1 MNLVI
6 VESPAKAKTINKY
19 LGDNYIVLASYGH
32 IRDLPSKNGS
42 VDPENNF
49 KMEWE
54 VDSFS
59 KKYLKEI
66 SDAAKDSSKI
76 ILATDPDRE
85 GEAIAWHVK
94 EYLSEKKLIKDKQ
107 VERVVFNEI
116 TKKAVIH
123 GIENPRQIEP
133 LLVNAYMARRALDYL
148 VGFNISPIL
157 WTKLPGSKS
166 AGRVQ
171 SVALKLI
178 TEREHEIELF
188 IPQEFWTLSIKFNDN
203 NNNKILASITLLN
216 GSKIEKFS
224 FKNKVEIDKAIEN
237 VKSKK
242 FEISDISSKI
252 INRNPSG
259 PFTTSTLQQVAS
271 GRLGFGASRTMQIA
285 QKLYQGI
292 EIDGETIGLITYMR
306 TDGTNLSSDAIDS
319 FRSYIKNEFGNE
331 YLPAAALNYTGKK
344 AKNAQEA
351 HEAIR
356 PTDII
361 RSPNDVKKYLS
372 PDQHKLYDLIW
383 SRALSSQME
392 SAKFD
397 RNTITISAEDGQTIC
412 KASGSVIKFDGFLR
426 IMKDSR
432 NSDDEEILPEMSK
445 GPINIEALV
454 DEQHFTQPPPRYS
467 EASLVKKLEE
477 LGIGRPSTYAS
488 IISVI
493 STRGYAE
500 AINKRFHPTDRG
512 KLISAF
518 LEKLFSKYVD
528 YNFTAALENQLDEI
542 TTGKEGWIKVLEKF
556 WKDFN
561 QNVSEVK
568 EKRTREVLDLLNDSL
583 GSLIFERGKDG
594 NINRKC
600 KLCDTGSLSL
610 KNSFRGGAF
619 IGCSNYPECKFTR
632 PLSKVKAA
640 AQAQL
645 AEPKFIGKHENGND
659 MYLKNGRFG
668 PYIQYEKVNEIK
680 EEIIE
685 IKKKKKKSKKK
696 LNKEENNFKNIS
708 IPKGITLDSVD
719 LNRAK
724 FLCSLPKILGINPD
738 NQKDIVLNSGRF
750 GPYLKCE
757 NKSARIDNVEEI
769 FSIGLNRAITL
780 IAEAKPGR
788 MSSSI
793 IKDLGEHPEDKKSV
807 RIMKGQYGP
816 YIKYKSLNATIPEEK
831 DPLEINMEEALILIE
846 KRKEYDKSK
855 KSKKKNKKKKG
866 SN

>member
-19 LGDNYIVLASYGH
+19 LGSDYIVLASYGH

-49 KMEWE
+49 KMLWE

-66 SDAAKDSSKI
+66 TDAAKDSSKI

-94 EYLSEKKLIKDKQ
+94 EYLNEKNLIKDKH

-116 TKKAVIH
+116 TKKAVMH
-123 GIENPRQIEP
+123 GIANPRKIET
-133 LLVNAYMARRALDYL
+133 LLVDAYMARRALDYL

-178 TEREHEIELF
+178 TQREHEIELF
-188 IPQEFWTLSIKFNDN
+188 NPKEFWTLSVNFNDKDKN
-203 NNNKILASITLLN
+203 SILASISQLN
-216 GSKIEKFS
+216 DSKIEKFS
-224 FKNKVEIDKAIEN
+224 FKSKTEIDKAIEE

-242 FEISDISSKI
+242 FQITDISSKI
-252 INRNPSG
+252 VNRNPSG
-259 PFTTSTLQQVAS
+259 PFTTSTLQQVSS

-292 EIDGETIGLITYMR
+292 EIEGETIGLITYMR
-306 TDGTNLSSDAIDS
+306 TDGTNLSTDAIDT
-319 FRSYIKNEFGNE
+319 FRKYIESEFGTE
-331 YLPAAALNYTGKK
+331 YVPESPVSYTGKK

-356 PTDII
+356 PTDIM
-361 RSPNDVKKYLS
+361 RTPETVKKYLS
-372 PDQHKLYDLIW
+372 PDQNKLYDLIW
-383 SRALSSQME
+383 NRALSSQME
-392 SAKFD
+392 PAKFD
-397 RNTITISAEDGQTIC
+397 RNTITISSDDNKTVC
-412 KASGSVIKFDGFLR
+412 KTSGSVIKFDGFLK
-426 IMKDSR
+426 IIKESKKDDS
-432 NSDDEEILPEMSK
+432 EEILPDMSK
-445 GPINIEALV
+445 GPVNIEALL

-518 LEKLFSKYVD
+518 LEKLFFKYVD
-528 YNFTAALENQLDEI
+528 YNFTAELENQLDEI
-542 TTGKEGWIKVLEKF
+542 TTGKQGWIKVLENF

-561 QNVSEVK
+561 KNVLKVK
-568 EKRTREVLDLLNDSL
+568 EIRTREVLDLLNDSL

-594 NINRKC
+594 NVDRKC
-600 KLCDTGSLSL
+600 QLCDSGSLSL

-632 PLSKVKAA
+632 PLSKTKAA
-640 AQAQL
+640 AQSQL

-668 PYIQYEKVNEIK
+668 PYIQYEKIDEIK
-680 EEIIE
+680 EEVNE
-685 IKKKKKKSKKK
+685 IKKKKKKTKNKKFKKK
-696 LNKEENNFKNIS
+696 ENLFKNIS
-708 IPKGITLDSVD
+708 IPKGVTLESVD
-719 LNRAK
+719 LDRAK
-724 FLCSLPKILGINPD
+724 FLCSLPKILGINPE
-738 NQKDIVLNSGRF
+738 NQKDITLNSGRF
-750 GPYLKCE
+750 GPYLKCD
-757 NKSARIDNVEEI
+757 NKSARIENVEEI
-769 FSIGLNRAITL
+769 FSIGLNRAIIL

-788 MSSSI
+788 MSASI
-793 IKDLGEHPEDKKSV
+793 IKDLGEHPEDKKPV
-807 RIMKGQYGP
+807 RVMKGQYGP

-831 DPLEINMEEALILIE
+831 DPLELNMEEALILIE
-846 KRKEYDKSK
+846 KRKEYDKNK
-855 KSKKKNKKKKG
+855 KSKKKKDK
-866 SN
+866 

>member
-19 LGDNYIVLASYGH
+19 LGDNYRVLASYGH

-42 VDPENNF
+42 VDPDQDF

-66 SDAAKDSSKI
+66 TDAAKDSSKI

-94 EYLSEKKLIKDKQ
+94 EYLNEKKLLKDKEI
-107 VERVVFNEI
+107 ERVVFNEI

-133 LLVNAYMARRALDYL
+133 LLVDAYMARRALDYL

-178 TEREHEIELF
+178 TEREHEIESF
-188 IPQEFWTLSIKFNDN
+188 KPEEFWTLSIKFADQKNQN
-203 NNNKILASITLLN
+203 ITASISQLDD
-216 GSKIEKFS
+216 SKIEKFS
-224 FKNKVEIDKAIEN
+224 FRNKDEINKAISSIN
-237 VKSKK
+237 KKK
-242 FEISDISSKI
+242 FNITDISSKV

-259 PFTTSTLQQVAS
+259 PFTTSTLQQTAS
-271 GRLGFGASRTMQIA
+271 SRLGFGASRTMQIA

-292 EIDGETIGLITYMR
+292 EIEGETIGLITYMR
-306 TDGTNLSSDAIDS
+306 TDGTNLSKDAVS
-319 FRSYIKNEFGNE
+319 TFRDYIKKEIGNE
-331 YLPAAALNYTGKK
+331 YLPKDALNYSGKK

-361 RSPNDVKKYLS
+361 RTPQSVKKYLS
-372 PDQHKLYDLIW
+372 TDQNKLYDLIW

-397 RNTITISAEDGQTIC
+397 RNTITITSDNNDTIC
-412 KASGSVIKFDGFLR
+412 KASGSVLKFDGFLK
-426 IMKDSR
+426 IYNNQSKD
-432 NSDDEEILPEMSK
+432 DDENILPAVSK
-445 GPINIEALV
+445 GPINIEALI
-454 DEQHFTQPPPRYS
+454 DEQHYTQPPPRYS

-488 IISVI
+488 IISTI
-493 STRGYAE
+493 ANRGYAE
-500 AINKRFHPTDRG
+500 ILNKRFFPTDRG

-528 YNFTAALENQLDEI
+528 YNFTAGLEDQLDEI
-542 TTGKEGWIKVLEKF
+542 TTGKESWIKVLELF

-561 QNVSEVK
+561 NNVSEVK
-568 EKRTREVLDLLNDSL
+568 EKRTREVLDLLNESL
-583 GSLIFERGKDG
+583 GSLVFDKDKEG
-594 NINRKC
+594 NIVRKC
-600 KLCDTGSLSL
+600 QLCNDGTLSL

-632 PLSKVKAA
+632 PLSKAKAA

-645 AEPKFIGKHENGND
+645 AEPKLIGKHENGND
-659 MYLKNGRFG
+659 IYLKNGRFG
-668 PYIQYEKVNEIK
+668 PYLQYEKIPTE
-680 EEIIE
+680 IE
-685 IKKKKKKSKKK
+685 IEKATKKKKKSKK
-696 LNKEENNFKNIS
+696 NKSEVNELLKNVS
-708 IPKGITLDSVD
+708 IPKGLELESID
-719 LNRAK
+719 LEKAK
-724 FLCSLPKILGINPD
+724 FLCSLPKSLGINPD
-738 NQKDIVLNSGRF
+738 NQKEITLNTGRF

-757 NKSARIDNVEEI
+757 NKSARIENIEEI

-788 MSSSI
+788 MSSSM
-793 IKDLGEHPEDKKSV
+793 IKDLGEHPEDKKPV

-831 DPLEINMEEALILIE
+831 DPTELTMEEALILIE
-846 KRKEYDKSK
+846 KRKEYDKT
-855 KSKKKNKKKKG
+855 KKKKKK
-866 SN
+866 

>member
-19 LGDNYIVLASYGH
+19 LGENYIVLASYGH

-42 VDPENNF
+42 VDTENNF

-66 SDAAKDSSKI
+66 TDAAKESSKI

-94 EYLSEKKLIKDKQ
+94 EYLNEKKLIKDKN

-116 TKKAVIH
+116 TKKAVMH

-133 LLVNAYMARRALDYL
+133 LLVDAYMARRALDYL

-178 TEREHEIELF
+178 TEREHEIESF
-188 IPQEFWTLSIKFNDN
+188 DPQEFWTLSVNFNDSN
-203 NNNKILASITLLN
+203 NNSLLASISQLD
-216 GSKIEKFS
+216 GAKIEKFS
-224 FKNKVEIDKAIEN
+224 FKNKLEIDKAIEKI
-237 VKSKK
+237 KSKK

-292 EIDGETIGLITYMR
+292 EIEGETIGLITYMR
-306 TDGTNLSSDAIDS
+306 TDGTNLSTDAISS
-319 FRSYIKNEFGNE
+319 FREYIKKEIGKE
-331 YLPAAALNYTGKK
+331 YLPESPLNYTGKK

-356 PTDII
+356 PTDIM
-361 RSPNDVKKYLS
+361 RAPDSVKKYLS
-372 PDQHKLYDLIW
+372 PDQNKLYDLIW

-397 RNTITISAEDGQTIC
+397 RNTITISTDDSATIC
-412 KASGSVIKFDGFLR
+412 KASGSVIKFDGFLKV
-426 IMKDSR
+426 MKDTKK
-432 NSDDEEILPEMSK
+432 DEDEEILPKMTK
-445 GPINIEALV
+445 GPVNIEKLL

-500 AINKRFHPTDRG
+500 SINKRFHPTDRG

-528 YNFTAALENQLDEI
+528 YNFTAELENQLDEI
-542 TTGKEGWIKVLEKF
+542 TSGKEGWIRVLEIF

-561 QNVSEVK
+561 KNVSEVK
-568 EKRTREVLDLLNDSL
+568 EIRTREVLDLLNDSL

-594 NINRKC
+594 NIDRKC
-600 KLCDTGSLSL
+600 QLCDNGSLSL

-632 PLSKVKAA
+632 PLSKAKAA
-640 AQAQL
+640 AQSQL

-659 MYLKNGRFG
+659 LYLKNGRFG
-668 PYIQYEKVNEIK
+668 PYLQYEKVEEK
-680 EEIIE
+680 LEEIVE
-685 IKKKKKKSKKK
+685 AKKKKKKTKKK
-696 LNKEENNFKNIS
+696 KNLKEDNNFKNVS
-708 IPKGITLDSVD
+708 IPKGITLESVD
-719 LNRAK
+719 LDRAK
-724 FLCSLPKILGINPD
+724 FLCSLPKSLGINPD
-738 NQKDIVLNSGRF
+738 NQKDIILNSGRF
-750 GPYLKCE
+750 GPYLKCD
-757 NKSARIDNVEEI
+757 NKSARIENVEEI

-793 IKDLGEHPEDKKSV
+793 IKDLGEHPEDKKPV

-831 DPLEINMEEALILIE
+831 DPLELNMEEALILIE
-846 KRKEYDKSK
+846 KRKEYDKNK
-855 KSKKKNKKKKG
+855 KSKKKKKG
-866 SN
+866 K

>member
-19 LGDNYIVLASYGH
+19 LGDNYRVLASYGH

-42 VDPENNF
+42 VDPDQDF

-66 SDAAKDSSKI
+66 TDAAKDSSKI

-94 EYLSEKKLIKDKQ
+94 EYLNEKKLLKDKEI
-107 VERVVFNEI
+107 ERVVFNEI

-133 LLVNAYMARRALDYL
+133 LLVDAYMARRALDYL

-178 TEREHEIELF
+178 TEREHAIESF
-188 IPQEFWTLSIKFNDN
+188 KPEEFWTLSVKFADNTNQNFTASISQLDN
-203 NNNKILASITLLN
+203 N
-216 GSKIEKFS
+216 KIEKFS
-224 FKNKVEIDKAIEN
+224 FRNKEEINKAISSIN
-237 VKSKK
+237 KKK
-242 FEISDISSKI
+242 FSISDISSKI
-252 INRNPSG
+252 VNRNPSG
-259 PFTTSTLQQVAS
+259 PFTTSTLQQTAS
-271 GRLGFGASRTMQIA
+271 SRLGFGASRTMQIA

-292 EIDGETIGLITYMR
+292 EMEGETIGLITYMR
-306 TDGTNLSSDAIDS
+306 TDGTNLSKDAVTS
-319 FRSYIKNEFGNE
+319 FRNYIQKEIGNE
-331 YLPAAALNYTGKK
+331 YLPKDILNYSGKK

-361 RSPNDVKKYLS
+361 RTPQSVKKYLS
-372 PDQHKLYDLIW
+372 TDQNKLYDLIW

-397 RNTITISAEDGQTIC
+397 RNTITITTDNNDTIC
-412 KASGSVIKFDGFLR
+412 KASGSVLKFDGFLK
-426 IMKDSR
+426 IYNNQSKD
-432 NSDDEEILPEMSK
+432 DDENILPAVSK
-445 GPINIEALV
+445 GPINIEALI
-454 DEQHFTQPPPRYS
+454 DEQHYTQPPPRYS

-488 IISVI
+488 IISTI
-493 STRGYAE
+493 ANRGYAE
-500 AINKRFHPTDRG
+500 ILNKRFFPTDRG

-518 LEKLFSKYVD
+518 LEKLFSRYVD
-528 YNFTAALENQLDEI
+528 YNFTAGLEDQLDEI
-542 TTGKEGWIKVLEKF
+542 TTGKESWIKVLELF

-561 QNVSEVK
+561 NNVSEVK

-583 GSLIFERGKDG
+583 GELIFDKDNDG
-594 NINRKC
+594 NVVRKC
-600 KLCDTGSLSL
+600 QLCNSGTLSL

-632 PLSKVKAA
+632 PLSKAKAA

-645 AEPKFIGKHENGND
+645 AEPKFVGKHENGND
-659 MYLKNGRFG
+659 IYLKNGRFG
-668 PYIQYEKVNEIK
+668 PYLQYEKIPSD
-680 EEIIE
+680 IE
-685 IKKKKKKSKKK
+685 IEKIGKKKKKTKKSKSDVNE
-696 LNKEENNFKNIS
+696 LLKNVS
-708 IPKGITLDSVD
+708 IPKGLELESINLEK
-719 LNRAK
+719 AQ
-724 FLCSLPKILGINPD
+724 FLCSLPKSLGINPD
-738 NQKDIVLNSGRF
+738 NQKEIILNVGRF

-757 NKSARIDNVEEI
+757 NKSARIENVEEI
-769 FSIGLNRAITL
+769 FSIGLNRAIIL

-793 IKDLGEHPEDKKSV
+793 IKDLGEHPEDKKPV
-807 RIMKGQYGP
+807 RVMKGQYGP

-831 DPLEINMEEALILIE
+831 DPTELNMEEALILIE
-846 KRKEYDKSK
+846 KRREYDKSK
-855 KSKKKNKKKKG
+855 KNNKRKK
-866 SN
+866 

>member
-19 LGDNYIVLASYGH
+19 LGDNYKVLASYGH

-42 VDPENNF
+42 VNPDQDF

-66 SDAAKDSSKI
+66 TDAAKDSSKI

-94 EYLSEKKLIKDKQ
+94 EYLNEKKLLKDKEI
-107 VERVVFNEI
+107 ERVVFNEI
-116 TKKAVIH
+116 TKKAVIQ

-133 LLVNAYMARRALDYL
+133 LLVDAYMARRALDYL

-166 AGRVQ
+166 EGRVQ

-178 TEREHEIELF
+178 TEREHAIESF
-188 IPQEFWTLSIKFNDN
+188 KPEEFWTLSIKFADTANQNFTASISQLDN
-203 NNNKILASITLLN
+203 N
-216 GSKIEKFS
+216 KIEKFS
-224 FKNKVEIDKAIEN
+224 FRNKEEINKAISSIN
-237 VKSKK
+237 KKK
-242 FEISDISSKI
+242 FSITDISSKI
-252 INRNPSG
+252 VNRNPSG
-259 PFTTSTLQQVAS
+259 PFTTSTLQQTAS
-271 GRLGFGASRTMQIA
+271 SRLGFGASRTMQIA

-292 EIDGETIGLITYMR
+292 EMEGETIGLITYMR
-306 TDGTNLSSDAIDS
+306 TDGTNLSKDAVTS
-319 FRSYIKNEFGNE
+319 FRNYIQKEIGNE
-331 YLPAAALNYTGKK
+331 YLPKDVLNYSGKK

-361 RSPNDVKKYLS
+361 RTPQSVKKYLS
-372 PDQHKLYDLIW
+372 TDQNKLYDLIW

-397 RNTITISAEDGQTIC
+397 RNTITITSDNNDTIC
-412 KASGSVIKFDGFLR
+412 KASGSVLKFDGFLK
-426 IMKDSR
+426 IYNNQSKD
-432 NSDDEEILPEMSK
+432 DDETILPAVSK
-445 GPINIEALV
+445 GPINIEALI
-454 DEQHFTQPPPRYS
+454 DEQHYTQPPPRYS

-488 IISVI
+488 IISTI
-493 STRGYAE
+493 ANRGYAE
-500 AINKRFHPTDRG
+500 ILNKRFFPTDRG

-528 YNFTAALENQLDEI
+528 YNFTAGLEDQLDEI
-542 TTGKEGWIKVLEKF
+542 TTGKESWIKVLELF

-561 QNVSEVK
+561 NNVSEVK

-583 GSLIFERGKDG
+583 GELIFDKDNEG
-594 NINRKC
+594 NVVRKC
-600 KLCDTGSLSL
+600 QLCSSGTLSL

-632 PLSKVKAA
+632 PLSKAKAA

-659 MYLKNGRFG
+659 IYLKNGRFG
-668 PYIQYEKVNEIK
+668 PYLQYEKIPSD
-680 EEIIE
+680 IE
-685 IKKKKKKSKKK
+685 VEKISKKKKKTKK
-696 LNKEENNFKNIS
+696 LKSDVNELLKNVS
-708 IPKGITLDSVD
+708 IPKGLELESINLEK
-719 LNRAK
+719 AQ
-724 FLCSLPKILGINPD
+724 FLCSLPKSLGINPD
-738 NQKDIVLNSGRF
+738 NQKDITLNVGRF

-757 NKSARIDNVEEI
+757 NKSARIENVEEI

-788 MSSSI
+788 MSSSM
-793 IKDLGEHPEDKKSV
+793 IKDLGEHPEDKKPV
-807 RIMKGQYGP
+807 RVMKGQYGP

-831 DPLEINMEEALILIE
+831 DPTELTMEEALILIE

-855 KSKKKNKKKKG
+855 KSKGKKKK
-866 SN
+866 

>member
-19 LGDNYIVLASYGH
+19 LGDDYKVLASYGH

-42 VDPENNF
+42 VDPDQDF

-66 SDAAKDSSKI
+66 TDAAKDSSKI

-94 EYLSEKKLIKDKQ
+94 EYLNEKKLLKDKEI
-107 VERVVFNEI
+107 ERVVFNEI
-116 TKKAVIH
+116 TKKAVMQ

-133 LLVNAYMARRALDYL
+133 HLVDAYMARRALDYL

-178 TEREHEIELF
+178 TEREHEIESF
-188 IPQEFWTLSIKFNDN
+188 KPKEFWTLSINFIDQHNQKITASISQLDN
-203 NNNKILASITLLN
+203 N
-216 GSKIEKFS
+216 KIEKFS
-224 FKNKVEIDKAIEN
+224 FRNKVEINKAIESIN
-237 VKSKK
+237 KKK
-242 FEISDISSKI
+242 FSITDISSKVV
-252 INRNPSG
+252 NRNPSG
-259 PFTTSTLQQVAS
+259 PFTTSTLQQTAS
-271 GRLGFGASRTMQIA
+271 SRLGFGASRTMQIA

-292 EIDGETIGLITYMR
+292 EIEGETIGLITYMR
-306 TDGTNLSSDAIDS
+306 TDGTNLSKDAVS
-319 FRSYIKNEFGNE
+319 AFRDYIQKEIGNE
-331 YLPAAALNYTGKK
+331 YLPTDALNYSGKK

-361 RSPNDVKKYLS
+361 RTPQSVKKYLS
-372 PDQHKLYDLIW
+372 TDQNKLYDLIW

-397 RNTITISAEDGQTIC
+397 RNTITITSDNNDTIC
-412 KASGSVIKFDGFLR
+412 KASGSVLKFDGFLK
-426 IMKDSR
+426 IYNNQNKDE
-432 NSDDEEILPEMSK
+432 DENILPNVSK
-445 GPINIEALV
+445 GPINIEALL
-454 DEQHFTQPPPRYS
+454 DEQHYTQPPPRYS

-488 IISVI
+488 IISTI
-493 STRGYAE
+493 ANRGYAE
-500 AINKRFHPTDRG
+500 ILNKRFFPTDRG

-528 YNFTAALENQLDEI
+528 YNFTAGLEDQLDEI
-542 TTGKEGWIKVLEKF
+542 TTGKESWIKVLELF

-561 QNVSEVK
+561 NNVSEVK

-583 GSLIFERGKDG
+583 GELIFDKDKEG
-594 NINRKC
+594 NVVRKC
-600 KLCDTGSLSL
+600 QLCNSGTLSL

-632 PLSKVKAA
+632 PLSKAKAA

-659 MYLKNGRFG
+659 IYLKNGRFG
-668 PYIQYEKVNEIK
+668 PYLQYEKIQTE
-680 EEIIE
+680 EEIE
-685 IKKKKKKSKKK
+685 KNTKKKKKTKKSKSNINE
-696 LNKEENNFKNIS
+696 LLKNVS
-708 IPKGITLDSVD
+708 IPKGLDLESID
-719 LNRAK
+719 LEKAK
-724 FLCSLPKILGINPD
+724 FLCSLPKSLGINPD
-738 NQKDIVLNSGRF
+738 NQKEITLNTGRF

-757 NKSARIDNVEEI
+757 NKSARIENIEEI

-793 IKDLGEHPEDKKSV
+793 IKDLGEHPEDKKPV
-807 RIMKGQYGP
+807 RVMKGQYGP

-831 DPLEINMEEALILIE
+831 DPTELTMEEALILIE
-846 KRKEYDKSK
+846 KRKEYDKTK
-855 KSKKKNKKKKG
+855 KLKKRKAK
-866 SN
+866 

>member
-19 LGDNYIVLASYGH
+19 LGDNYKVLASYGH

-42 VDPENNF
+42 VNPDQDF

-66 SDAAKDSSKI
+66 TDAAKDSSKI

-94 EYLSEKKLIKDKQ
+94 EYLNEKKLLKDKEI
-107 VERVVFNEI
+107 ERVVFNEI

-133 LLVNAYMARRALDYL
+133 LLVDAYMARRALDYL

-178 TEREHEIELF
+178 TEREHAIESF
-188 IPQEFWTLSIKFNDN
+188 KPEEFWTLSIKFADTANQNFTASISQLDN
-203 NNNKILASITLLN
+203 NKV
-216 GSKIEKFS
+216 EKFS
-224 FKNKVEIDKAIEN
+224 FRNKEEINKAISSIN
-237 VKSKK
+237 KKK
-242 FEISDISSKI
+242 FSITDISSKI
-252 INRNPSG
+252 VNRNPSG
-259 PFTTSTLQQVAS
+259 PFTTSTLQQTAS
-271 GRLGFGASRTMQIA
+271 SRLGFGASRTMQIA

-292 EIDGETIGLITYMR
+292 EMEGETIGLITYMR
-306 TDGTNLSSDAIDS
+306 TDGTNLSKDAVTS
-319 FRSYIKNEFGNE
+319 FRNYIQKEIGNE
-331 YLPAAALNYTGKK
+331 YLPKDVLNYSGKK

-361 RSPNDVKKYLS
+361 RTPQSVKKYLS
-372 PDQHKLYDLIW
+372 TDQNKLYDLIW

-397 RNTITISAEDGQTIC
+397 RNTITITSDNNDTIC
-412 KASGSVIKFDGFLR
+412 KASGSVLKFDGFLK
-426 IMKDSR
+426 IYNNQSKD
-432 NSDDEEILPEMSK
+432 DDENILPAVSK
-445 GPINIEALV
+445 GPINIEALI
-454 DEQHFTQPPPRYS
+454 DEQHYTQPPPRYS

-488 IISVI
+488 IISTI
-493 STRGYAE
+493 ANRGYAE
-500 AINKRFHPTDRG
+500 ILNKRFFPTDRG

-528 YNFTAALENQLDEI
+528 YNFTAGLEDQLDEI
-542 TTGKEGWIKVLEKF
+542 TTGKESWIKVLELF

-561 QNVSEVK
+561 NNVSEVK

-583 GSLIFERGKDG
+583 GELIFDKDNEG
-594 NINRKC
+594 NVVRKC
-600 KLCDTGSLSL
+600 QLCSSGTLSL

-632 PLSKVKAA
+632 PLSKAKAA

-659 MYLKNGRFG
+659 IYLKNGRFG
-668 PYIQYEKVNEIK
+668 PYLQYEKIPSD
-680 EEIIE
+680 IE
-685 IKKKKKKSKKK
+685 LEKISKKKKKTKK
-696 LNKEENNFKNIS
+696 LKSDVNELLKNVS
-708 IPKGITLDSVD
+708 IPKGLELESVN
-719 LNRAK
+719 LEKAQ
-724 FLCSLPKILGINPD
+724 FLCSLPKSLGINPD
-738 NQKDIVLNSGRF
+738 NQKDITLNVGRF

-757 NKSARIDNVEEI
+757 NKSARIENVEEI

-788 MSSSI
+788 MSSAM
-793 IKDLGEHPEDKKSV
+793 IKDLGEHPEDKKPV
-807 RIMKGQYGP
+807 RVMKGQYGP

-831 DPLEINMEEALILIE
+831 DPTELTMEEALILIE
-846 KRKEYDKSK
+846 KRREYDKTK
-855 KSKKKNKKKKG
+855 KSKRKKTK
-866 SN
+866 

>member
-19 LGDNYIVLASYGH
+19 LGDNYKVLASYGH

-42 VDPENNF
+42 VNPDQDF

-66 SDAAKDSSKI
+66 TDAAKDSSKI

-94 EYLSEKKLIKDKQ
+94 EYLNEKKLLKDKEI
-107 VERVVFNEI
+107 ERVVFNEI
-116 TKKAVIH
+116 TKKAVIQ

-133 LLVNAYMARRALDYL
+133 LLVDAYMARRALDYL

-178 TEREHEIELF
+178 TEREHAIESF
-188 IPQEFWTLSIKFNDN
+188 KPEEFWTLSIKFADTANQNFTASISQLDN
-203 NNNKILASITLLN
+203 N
-216 GSKIEKFS
+216 KIEKFS
-224 FKNKVEIDKAIEN
+224 FRNKEEINKAISSIN
-237 VKSKK
+237 KKK
-242 FEISDISSKI
+242 FSITDISSKI
-252 INRNPSG
+252 VNRNPSG
-259 PFTTSTLQQVAS
+259 PFTTSTLQQTAS
-271 GRLGFGASRTMQIA
+271 SRLGFGASRTMQIA

-292 EIDGETIGLITYMR
+292 EMEGETIGLITYMR
-306 TDGTNLSSDAIDS
+306 TDGTNLSKDAVTS
-319 FRSYIKNEFGNE
+319 FRNYIQKEIGNE
-331 YLPAAALNYTGKK
+331 YLPKDVLNYSGKK

-361 RSPNDVKKYLS
+361 RTPESVKKYLS
-372 PDQHKLYDLIW
+372 TDQNKLYDLIW

-397 RNTITISAEDGQTIC
+397 RNTITITSDNNDTIC
-412 KASGSVIKFDGFLR
+412 KASGSVLKFDGFLK
-426 IMKDSR
+426 IYNNQSKD
-432 NSDDEEILPEMSK
+432 DDENILPAVSK
-445 GPINIEALV
+445 GPINIEALI
-454 DEQHFTQPPPRYS
+454 DEQHYTQPPPRYS

-488 IISVI
+488 IISTI
-493 STRGYAE
+493 ANRGYAE
-500 AINKRFHPTDRG
+500 ILNKRFFPTDRG

-528 YNFTAALENQLDEI
+528 YNFTAGLEDQLDEI
-542 TTGKEGWIKVLEKF
+542 TTGKESWIKVLELF

-561 QNVSEVK
+561 NNVSEVK

-583 GSLIFERGKDG
+583 GELIFDKDNEG
-594 NINRKC
+594 NVVRKC
-600 KLCDTGSLSL
+600 QLCSSGTLSL

-632 PLSKVKAA
+632 PLSKAKAA

-659 MYLKNGRFG
+659 IYLKNGRFG
-668 PYIQYEKVNEIK
+668 PYLQYEKIPSD
-680 EEIIE
+680 IE
-685 IKKKKKKSKKK
+685 VEKISKKKKKTKK
-696 LNKEENNFKNIS
+696 LKSDVNELLKNVS
-708 IPKGITLDSVD
+708 IPKGLELESINLEK
-719 LNRAK
+719 AQ
-724 FLCSLPKILGINPD
+724 FLCSLPKSLGINPD
-738 NQKDIVLNSGRF
+738 NQKDITLNVGRF

-757 NKSARIDNVEEI
+757 NKSARIENVEEI

-788 MSSSI
+788 MSSSM
-793 IKDLGEHPEDKKSV
+793 IKDLGEHPEDKKPV
-807 RIMKGQYGP
+807 RVMKGQYGP

-831 DPLEINMEEALILIE
+831 DPTELTMEEALILIE

-855 KSKKKNKKKKG
+855 KSKGKKKK
-866 SN
+866 

>member
-19 LGDNYIVLASYGH
+19 LGDNYTVLASYGH

-42 VDPENNF
+42 VDPDQNF

-59 KKYLKEI
+59 KKYLKDI
-66 SDAAKDSSKI
+66 TDAAKDSSKI

-94 EYLSEKKLIKDKQ
+94 EYLDEKKLLKDKEI
-107 VERVVFNEI
+107 ERVVFNEI
-116 TKKAVIH
+116 TKKAVTH

-133 LLVNAYMARRALDYL
+133 LLVDAYMARRALDYL

-188 IPQEFWTLSIKFNDN
+188 KPEEFWTLSINFQDK
-203 NNNKILASITLLN
+203 NKSNITASISQLD
-216 GSKIEKFS
+216 GEKIEKFS
-224 FKNKVEIDKAIEN
+224 FKNKEEIEKAIDN
-237 VKSKK
+237 IKNKK
-242 FEISDISSKI
+242 FNITDISSKI
-252 INRNPSG
+252 VSRNPSG

-271 GRLGFGASRTMQIA
+271 SRLGFGASRTMQIA

-292 EIDGETIGLITYMR
+292 EIEGDTVGLITYMR
-306 TDGTNLSSDAIDS
+306 TDGTNLSADAVTD
-319 FRSYIKNEFGNE
+319 FRNFIKKKYGNE
-331 YLPAAALNYTGKK
+331 YLPENPNNYSGKK

-356 PTDII
+356 PTDINRNPDSI
-361 RSPNDVKKYLS
+361 KKYLS
-372 PDQHKLYDLIW
+372 SDQQKLYSLIW

-392 SAKFD
+392 TAKFD
-397 RNTITISAEDGQTIC
+397 RNTITIESEDGKTIC
-412 KASGSVIKFDGFLR
+412 KSSGSVLKFDGFLKVYSNQS
-426 IMKDSR
+426 KD
-432 NSDDEEILPEMSK
+432 DDEQILPEMSK
-445 GPINIEALV
+445 GPINIEALI

-488 IISVI
+488 IISTI
-493 STRGYAE
+493 ANRGYSE
-500 AINKRFHPTDRG
+500 IVNKRFFPTDRG

-528 YNFTAALENQLDEI
+528 YNFTAGLEDQLDEI
-542 TTGKEGWIKVLEKF
+542 TSGKESWLKVLEMF

-561 QNVSEVK
+561 SNVSEVK

-583 GSLIFERGKDG
+583 GALIFDTDKEG
-594 NINRKC
+594 NIVRKC
-600 KLCDTGSLSL
+600 QLCETGSLSL

-632 PLSKVKAA
+632 PLSKAKAA
-640 AQAQL
+640 AQSQL
-645 AEPKFIGKHENGND
+645 AEPKFLGKHENGND
-659 MYLKNGRFG
+659 IFLKNGRFG
-668 PYIQYEKVNEIK
+668 PYLQYEKIIEENIEEEKTKKRKKTKKTKKTKSDVNE
-680 EEIIE
+680 
-685 IKKKKKKSKKK
+685 
-696 LNKEENNFKNIS
+696 LLKNVS
-708 IPKGITLDSVD
+708 IPKGIELESIDLDKA
-719 LNRAK
+719 R
-724 FLCSLPKILGINPD
+724 FLCSLPKSLGLNPE
-738 NQKDIVLNSGRF
+738 NQKEITLNTGRF

-757 NKSARIDNVEEI
+757 NKSARIENIEEI
-769 FSIGLNRAITL
+769 FSIGLNRAISL

-793 IKDLGEHPEDKKSV
+793 IKDLGNHPEDKKPV

-831 DPLEINMEEALILIE
+831 DPIELTMEEALILIE
-846 KRKEYDKSK
+846 KRREYDKNK
-855 KSKKKNKKKKG
+855 KTKKKKK
-866 SN
+866 

>member
-19 LGDNYIVLASYGH
+19 LGDDYIVLASYGH

-66 SDAAKDSSKI
+66 TDAAKDSSKI

-94 EYLSEKKLIKDKQ
+94 EYLNEKKLIKDKQ

-133 LLVNAYMARRALDYL
+133 LLVDAYMARRALDYL

-188 IPQEFWTLSIKFNDN
+188 DPQEFWTLSVNFNDSN
-203 NNNKILASITLLN
+203 NNSLLASISQIN
-216 GSKIEKFS
+216 GSKIEKFT
-224 FKNKVEIDKAIEN
+224 FKNKIEIKKAIDE

-242 FEISDISSKI
+242 FIISDISSKI
-252 INRNPSG
+252 VNRNPSG

-271 GRLGFGASRTMQIA
+271 GRLNFGASRTMQIA

-292 EIDGETIGLITYMR
+292 EIEGETIGLITYMR
-306 TDGTNLSSDAIDS
+306 TDGTNISSDAIES
-319 FRSYIKNEFGNE
+319 FRSYIEKELGKE
-331 YLPAAALNYTGKK
+331 YLPETPLNYTGKK

-356 PTDII
+356 PTDIM
-361 RSPNDVKKYLS
+361 RAPNTVKKYLS
-372 PDQHKLYDLIW
+372 ADQLKLYDLIW
-383 SRALSSQME
+383 CKALSSQME

-397 RNTITISAEDGQTIC
+397 RNTITISSEDNQTVC
-412 KASGSVIKFDGFLR
+412 KASGSVITFDGFLK
-426 IMKDSR
+426 IMKD
-432 NSDDEEILPEMSK
+432 NKKDDEEETLPKMSK
-445 GPINIEALV
+445 GPVNIEALL
-454 DEQHFTQPPPRYS
+454 DEQHFTQPLPRYS

-500 AINKRFHPTDRG
+500 TINKRFHPTDRG

-528 YNFTAALENQLDEI
+528 YNFTAGLENQLDEI
-542 TTGKEGWIKVLEKF
+542 TTGKEGWIKVLEMF

-561 QNVSEVK
+561 QNVSDVK

-594 NINRKC
+594 NIDRKC
-600 KLCDTGSLSL
+600 QTCDSGSLSL

-632 PLSKVKAA
+632 PLSKAKAA
-640 AQAQL
+640 AQSQL
-645 AEPKFIGKHENGND
+645 AEPRFIGKHENGND
-659 MYLKNGRFG
+659 IYLKNGRFG
-668 PYIQYEKVNEIK
+668 PYIQYEKI

-685 IKKKKKKSKKK
+685 DVETNKKKKKTKKK
-696 LNKEENNFKNIS
+696 KKIKEDNNFKNVS
-708 IPKGITLDSVD
+708 IPKGITLESID
-719 LNRAK
+719 LDKAK
-724 FLCSLPKILGINPD
+724 FLCSLPKSLGVNPE
-738 NQKDIVLNSGRF
+738 NQKDIILNSGRF

-757 NKSARIDNVEEI
+757 NKSARIENVEEI

-780 IAEAKPGR
+780 IADAKPGR

-793 IKDLGEHPEDKKSV
+793 IKDLGEHPEDKKPV

-831 DPLEINMEEALILIE
+831 DPLELNMEEALILIE
-846 KRKEYDKSK
+846 KRKEYDKNK
-855 KSKKKNKKKKG
+855 KSKKKKKG
-866 SN
+866 K

>member
-19 LGDNYIVLASYGH
+19 LGDNYKVLASYGH

-42 VDPENNF
+42 VNPDQDF

-66 SDAAKDSSKI
+66 TDAAKDSSKI

-94 EYLSEKKLIKDKQ
+94 EYLNEKKLLKDKEI
-107 VERVVFNEI
+107 ERVVFNEI
-116 TKKAVIH
+116 TKKAVIQ

-133 LLVNAYMARRALDYL
+133 LLVDAYMARRALDYL

-178 TEREHEIELF
+178 TEREHAIESF
-188 IPQEFWTLSIKFNDN
+188 KPEEFWTLSIKFADTANQNFTASISQLDN
-203 NNNKILASITLLN
+203 N
-216 GSKIEKFS
+216 KIEKFS
-224 FKNKVEIDKAIEN
+224 FRNKEEINKAISSIN
-237 VKSKK
+237 KKK
-242 FEISDISSKI
+242 FSITDISSKI
-252 INRNPSG
+252 VNRNPSG
-259 PFTTSTLQQVAS
+259 PFTTSTLQQTAS
-271 GRLGFGASRTMQIA
+271 SRLGFGASRTMQIA

-292 EIDGETIGLITYMR
+292 EMEGETIGLITYMR
-306 TDGTNLSSDAIDS
+306 TDGTNLSKDAVTS
-319 FRSYIKNEFGNE
+319 FRNYIQKEIGNE
-331 YLPAAALNYTGKK
+331 YLPKDVLNYSGKK

-361 RSPNDVKKYLS
+361 RTPQSVKKYLS
-372 PDQHKLYDLIW
+372 TDQNKLYDLIW

-397 RNTITISAEDGQTIC
+397 RNTITITSDNNDTIC
-412 KASGSVIKFDGFLR
+412 KASGSVLKFDGFLK
-426 IMKDSR
+426 IYNNQSKD
-432 NSDDEEILPEMSK
+432 DDETILPAVSK
-445 GPINIEALV
+445 GPINIEALI
-454 DEQHFTQPPPRYS
+454 DEQHYTQPPPRYS

-488 IISVI
+488 IISTI
-493 STRGYAE
+493 ANRGYAE
-500 AINKRFHPTDRG
+500 ILNKRFFPTDRG

-528 YNFTAALENQLDEI
+528 YNFTAGLEDQLDEI
-542 TTGKEGWIKVLEKF
+542 TTGKESWIKVLELF

-561 QNVSEVK
+561 NNVSEVK

-583 GSLIFERGKDG
+583 GELIFDKDNKG
-594 NINRKC
+594 NVVRKC
-600 KLCDTGSLSL
+600 QLCSSGTLSL

-632 PLSKVKAA
+632 PLSKAKAA

-659 MYLKNGRFG
+659 IYLKNGRFG
-668 PYIQYEKVNEIK
+668 PYLQYEKIPSD
-680 EEIIE
+680 IE
-685 IKKKKKKSKKK
+685 VEKISKKKKKTKK
-696 LNKEENNFKNIS
+696 LKSDVNELLKNVS
-708 IPKGITLDSVD
+708 IPKGLELESINLEK
-719 LNRAK
+719 AQ
-724 FLCSLPKILGINPD
+724 FLCSLPKSLGINPD
-738 NQKDIVLNSGRF
+738 NQKDITLNVGRF

-757 NKSARIDNVEEI
+757 NKSARIENVEEI

-788 MSSSI
+788 MSSSM
-793 IKDLGEHPEDKKSV
+793 IKDLGEHPEDKKPV
-807 RIMKGQYGP
+807 RVMKGQYGP

-831 DPLEINMEEALILIE
+831 DPTELTMEEALILIE

-855 KSKKKNKKKKG
+855 KSKGKKKK
-866 SN
+866 

>member
-19 LGDNYIVLASYGH
+19 LGDNYKVLASYGH

-42 VDPENNF
+42 VNPDQDF

-66 SDAAKDSSKI
+66 TDAAKDSSKI

-94 EYLSEKKLIKDKQ
+94 EYLNEKKLLKDKEI
-107 VERVVFNEI
+107 ERVVFNEI
-116 TKKAVIH
+116 TKKAVIQ

-133 LLVNAYMARRALDYL
+133 LLVDAYMARRALDYL

-178 TEREHEIELF
+178 TEREHAIESF
-188 IPQEFWTLSIKFNDN
+188 KPEEFWTLSIKFADTTNQNFTASISQLDN
-203 NNNKILASITLLN
+203 N
-216 GSKIEKFS
+216 KIEKFS
-224 FKNKVEIDKAIEN
+224 FRNKEEINKAISSIN
-237 VKSKK
+237 KKK
-242 FEISDISSKI
+242 FSITDISSKI
-252 INRNPSG
+252 VNRNPSG
-259 PFTTSTLQQVAS
+259 PFTTSTLQQTAS
-271 GRLGFGASRTMQIA
+271 SRLGFGASRTMQIA

-292 EIDGETIGLITYMR
+292 EMEGETIGLITYMR
-306 TDGTNLSSDAIDS
+306 TDGTNLSKDAVTS
-319 FRSYIKNEFGNE
+319 FRNYIQKEIGNE
-331 YLPAAALNYTGKK
+331 YLPKDVLNYSGKK

-361 RSPNDVKKYLS
+361 RTPESVKKYLS
-372 PDQHKLYDLIW
+372 TDQNKLYDLIW

-397 RNTITISAEDGQTIC
+397 RNTITITSDNNDTIC
-412 KASGSVIKFDGFLR
+412 KASGSVLKFDGFLK
-426 IMKDSR
+426 IYNNQSKD
-432 NSDDEEILPEMSK
+432 DDETILPAVSK
-445 GPINIEALV
+445 GPINIEAII
-454 DEQHFTQPPPRYS
+454 DEQHYTQPPPRYS

-488 IISVI
+488 IISTI
-493 STRGYAE
+493 ANRGYAE
-500 AINKRFHPTDRG
+500 ILNKRFFPTDRG

-528 YNFTAALENQLDEI
+528 YNFTAGLEDQLDEI
-542 TTGKEGWIKVLEKF
+542 TTGKESWIKVLELF

-561 QNVSEVK
+561 NNVSEVK

-583 GSLIFERGKDG
+583 GELIFDKDNEG
-594 NINRKC
+594 NVVRKC
-600 KLCDTGSLSL
+600 QLCSSGTLSL

-632 PLSKVKAA
+632 PLSKAKAA

-659 MYLKNGRFG
+659 IYLKNGRFG
-668 PYIQYEKVNEIK
+668 PYLQYEKIPSD
-680 EEIIE
+680 IE
-685 IKKKKKKSKKK
+685 VKKISKKKKKTKK
-696 LNKEENNFKNIS
+696 LKSEVNELLKNVS
-708 IPKGITLDSVD
+708 IPKGLELESINLEK
-719 LNRAK
+719 AQ
-724 FLCSLPKILGINPD
+724 FLCSLPKSLGINPD
-738 NQKDIVLNSGRF
+738 NQKDITLNVGIF

-757 NKSARIDNVEEI
+757 NKSARIENVEEI

-788 MSSSI
+788 MSSSM
-793 IKDLGEHPEDKKSV
+793 IKDLGEHPEDKKPV
-807 RIMKGQYGP
+807 RVMKGQYGP

-831 DPLEINMEEALILIE
+831 DPTELTMEEALILIE
-846 KRKEYDKSK
+846 KRREYDKTK
-855 KSKKKNKKKKG
+855 KSKRKKTK
-866 SN
+866 